1 MAAQSPRVRTRALPS
16 KVPQSSVTEL
26 GQDCLRDRKHN
37 LRLEITYQN
46 MEALRPAPRRVRRR
60 ERGQIDQ
67 IAANINANGC
77 LVPILV
83 TAAGE
88 VIHGQATLD
97 ACKRLGHRTVPTI
110 IVDHLD
116 HNEVRALRI
125 WLNKSAEKS
134 TWIPEALAL
143 EFQDLLKVDPD
154 IIGLTGFTMPQ
165 VEYVLRS
172 SLNPHVDE
180 PTDISP
186 LQSSPISRHGD
197 LWVFEGDHKLLC
209 TTARAQESYGTL
221 LGSERVQMV
230 FTDPPFGCKIT
241 GHVSHSHG
249 EFVEGSGMDESEAV
263 AFFESFLTPM
273 VEHVADGAIVD
284 ICIDARSMFALQTA
298 LRKVGL
304 NQKDICV
311 WDKGNGGMG
320 SLYRHSVEFVLIT
333 KWGSAS
339 HINNVQLGRYDRN
352 RNTLWEAP
360 GYAQF
365 GPDRDE
371 ALALH
376 PTVKPVGL
384 VADALLDTSNHGGII
399 LDPFCGSGTTLVA
412 CHRTGRVGRGIEL
425 DPIYVD
431 VAIRRMEAAT
441 GTPARL
447 AENGLTFA
455 EVARVRAPEILS
467 SSDAINA

>member
-1 MAAQSPRVRTRALPS
+1 MAAPSPRVRTRALPS
-16 KVPQSSVTEL
+16 KVLQSSDTETAK
-26 GQDCLRDRKHN
+26 DCSPHRKHP
-37 LRLEITYQN
+37 RLEITYQN
-46 MEALRPAPRRVRRR
+46 THVLLPSTRRVRRR
-60 ERGQIDQ
+60 KRGQIEQ
-67 IAANINANGC
+67 IAANIAANGC

-83 TAAGE
+83 TGLGE
-88 VIHGQATLD
+88 VIHGEAILES
-97 ACKRLGHRTVPTI
+97 CKRLGLATVPTI
-110 IVDHLD
+110 IVDHLAK
-116 HNEVRALRI
+116 HEVRALRI
-125 WLNKSAEKS
+125 WLNKSAENS

-143 EFQDLLKVDPD
+143 EFQELLKVDPGTL
-154 IIGLTGFTMPQ
+154 GLTGFSMPE

-172 SLNPHVDE
+172 SLNPHLDE
-180 PTDISP
+180 PTNISP
-186 LQSSPISRHGD
+186 PQPSPISRNGD
-197 LWVFEGDHKLLC
+197 LWVFDGKHKLLC
-209 TTARAQESYGTL
+209 TTARVQESYVRV

-230 FTDPPFGCKIT
+230 FTDPPFGCKIN
-241 GHVSHSHG
+241 GHVSQSHG
-249 EFVEGSGMDESEAV
+249 EFVEGSDMNESEAV
-263 AFFESFLTPM
+263 AFFESFLTHM
-273 VEHVADGAIVD
+273 VAHLADGAIID
-284 ICIDARSMFALQTA
+284 MCIDARSMFALQTA
-298 LRKVGL
+298 QRKVGL
-304 NQKDICV
+304 HQKDICV
-311 WDKGNGGMG
+311 WDKGNAGMG
-320 SLYRHSVEFVLIT
+320 SLYRHRVEFVVVS

-352 RNTLWEAP
+352 RTTLWEAP

-441 GTPARL
+441 GAPARL

-455 EVARVRAPEILS
+455 EVARERGQAALPA
-467 SSDAINA
+467 SDAMNT